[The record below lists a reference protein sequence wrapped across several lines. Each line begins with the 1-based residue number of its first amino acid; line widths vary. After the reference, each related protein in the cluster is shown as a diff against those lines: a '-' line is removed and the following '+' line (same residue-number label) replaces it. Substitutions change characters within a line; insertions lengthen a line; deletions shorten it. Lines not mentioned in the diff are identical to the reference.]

1 MKLEG
6 IDKGNSF
13 DWGKTS
19 RDYAKYRDI
28 YPVEFCITTRNFWRV
43 VNLCWPWIW
52 FVYDFYVC
60 WLNIRFS
67 FDIDK
72 MRC

>member
-28 YPVEFCITTRNFWRV
+28 YPVEFCITTRNFWMV
-43 VNLCWPWIW
+43 VNPNR
-52 FVYDFYVC
+52 D
-60 WLNIRFS
+60 
-67 FDIDK
+67 
-72 MRC
+72 

>member
-28 YPVEFCITTRNFWRV
+28 YPVEFCITTRNFGGSPQFLEGRQ
-43 VNLCWPWIW
+43 P
-52 FVYDFYVC
+52 
-60 WLNIRFS
+60 
-67 FDIDK
+67 
-72 MRC
+72 